1 MPHSSPNAVHIQPTP
16 SSPHTSK
23 LLKLSAGVLS
33 TSTNAPRTLLL
44 EQKPWSTYNQPPT
57 DTTHSSLLPKRNT
70 TPHSS
75 SRALPTLDIS
85 GEQSTPFFIVNLHLH
100 SIAPFHRLPL
110 LIPSA
115 HSSRTKSH
123 PFASHYSV
131 SSRFAWSQH
140 LPTPLSWPY
149 SS

>member
-1 MPHSSPNAVHIQPTP
+1 MPHSSPNAYHIQPNP
-16 SSPHTSK
+16 GSPHTSK

-33 TSTNAPRTLLL
+33 TSTNAPQTLIL
-44 EQKPWSTYNQPPT
+44 EQKPWLTKNQPPT

-75 SRALPTLDIS
+75 IPALPTFDIS

-100 SIAPFHRLPL
+100 SLAPFHRLPL
-110 LIPSA
+110 LIPSV

-123 PFASHYSV
+123 PFVSHYSL
-131 SSRFAWSQH
+131 F
-140 LPTPLSWPY
+140 
-149 SS
+149 